1 TVSVEGDSLD
11 PFAEA
16 AVSDTGPTE
25 STPIPQASASAT
37 ASAPAADPFGELNA
51 DPFAEAPDAS
61 TADVKNPATDA
72 ADASF
77 AAAAQPSNGS
87 TEPAASGSPFTEST
101 LDASP
106 FGELASDDSAP
117 ADVASASPFQDEPT
131 AAMPANSTAAA
142 TDGAPLAGSPFA
154 EDKPVIAEND
164 SPPSSLANDE
174 IEPFEEPE
182 TKAAAPE
189 QLFPSGTTVPVARSI
204 DDSATEDAFAASEPE
219 ETPFEP
225 EPTAQPRAG
234 KSDVYVV

>member
-1 TVSVEGDSLD
+1 
-11 PFAEA
+11 
-16 AVSDTGPTE
+16 
-25 STPIPQASASAT
+25 
-37 ASAPAADPFGELNA
+37 
-51 DPFAEAPDAS
+51 
-61 TADVKNPATDA
+61 
-72 ADASF
+72 
-77 AAAAQPSNGS
+77 
-87 TEPAASGSPFTEST
+87 
-101 LDASP
+101 
-106 FGELASDDSAP
+106 
-117 ADVASASPFQDEPT
+117 
-131 AAMPANSTAAA
+131 
-142 TDGAPLAGSPFA
+142 SPFA

-234 KSDVYVV
+234 KSDVYVVASNDSYWSISKRVYGTPIYFHALSKYNLDRIPDPNRLRPGMKILTPPEEELARRYP